1 MILIRKKQT
10 NGKGDM
16 SQNSVDINNQETD
29 AVDEIIQQWI
39 NEGLA
44 KEQLVAME
52 TFGRIKRLENLFM
65 KKAKELNREHANI
78 EPWEFDV
85 LATLRRSG
93 KPFCL
98 SPSELFTMTMVTSG
112 TMTNRLTQL
121 QKKGLIERLANPND
135 KRSLLVQLTKKGIEL
150 IDGVMTVYLKF
161 ENELLA
167 DMDGAELAQ
176 LNDILKKMEYKIER
190 KVDD

>member
-1 MILIRKKQT
+1 
-10 NGKGDM
+10 M
-16 SQNSVDINNQETD
+16 SQNSVNINNQETD

-39 NEGLA
+39 KEGLA

-93 KPFCL
+93 APFCL

-135 KRSLLVQLTKKGIEL
+135 KRSLLVQLTKKGTEL

-167 DMDGAELAQ
+167 DMDGTELAQ
-176 LNDILKKMEYKIER
+176 LNDILKKMEYKIESR
-190 KVDD
+190 